1 MAAMPQASGPLDGP
15 PPSPQLM
22 GGGPTGG
29 ATPFSLSAMAPP
41 QVPSAQMPPEILTGI
56 LQSASKIGE
65 LLDSYAQVAPDLA
78 MEFAAIKESLQTVLA
93 QLVQAGAGA
102 TDPTATGPAFPAAF
116 DRGVAGAGAV

>member
-1 MAAMPQASGPLDGP
+1 MF
-15 PPSPQLM
+15 

-78 MEFAAIKESLQTVLA
+78 MEFAAIKEQLQVTLA
-93 QLVQAGAGA
+93 SLVQAGAGA
-102 TDPTATGPAFPAAF
+102 TSPTATGPAFPGGGM
-116 DRGVAGAGAV
+116 DRGIAGAGAV